1 MKVLIG
7 GFFDILHSGHILAMA
22 IAKSYGDYLIIN
34 ISPDNRAKK
43 KKGKGR
49 PILSAQERM
58 FCVESLRIVDEV
70 VSIPY
75 DDSWDEE
82 EYQITYLKAIEPD
95 VFIRTEYSE
104 RMSNF
109 CREEDIKMKILREA
123 PGFDELHSTDIIE
136 RISNLKHL
144 NKK

>member
-34 ISPDNRAKK
+34 VSPDNRARK

-49 PILSAQERM
+49 PILSAKERM

-75 DDSWDEE
+75 DESWDEDD
-82 EYQITYLKAIEPD
+82 YQIEYLKAIEPD
-95 VFIRTEYSE
+95 IFIRTEYSE

-109 CREEDIKMKILREA
+109 CREQDIKMKILREV

-136 RISNLKHL
+136 RISNLKYL